1 MMPFDGEEHPDSQ
14 NQNLEREENERKPV
28 YRIQSAAPGNRQK
41 TMIFVFRLA
50 RSSSK
55 FIRAGVLDKVSKRDI
70 QREAAPLYRQA

>member
-14 NQNLEREENERKPV
+14 NENLQRKENERKPV
-28 YRIQSAAPGNRQK
+28 YRIQSATPGKRRK
-41 TMIFVFRLA
+41 TMIVVFRLA
-50 RSSSK
+50 RSSIK